1 MREEK
6 ANSKKVSKTSRSTA
20 IGHLLYLTQHASS
33 DGMDTIHKPFYW
45 KDKVFLPTKKHVVVL
60 NAADGKVE
68 QILDIHMDDD
78 DDDDDDSI
86 KIECACVVV
95 ETAKDVLI
103 LASLS
108 NATVVEW
115 LVVELIK
122 DEETSKKQLPPRRI
136 FQLGPDFYQDKDQS
150 NTLSNHHS
158 RFIHFVSPP
167 QNNNNN
173 NSDTT
178 FIKANTNHLIVYAV
192 LQPFFSS
199 TEHKKMKLVEI
210 HIPTFRL
217 ETKKKRRAALNIPTF
232 RIIMDSIPSCDDDVN
247 FPQSLHCFDC
257 TMMNNPN
264 NNNNNNSSTRITR
277 RMLAIVTKST
287 ILLCYDNNDNNDKQ
301 QEMTSKKDYRFV
313 SYTPVS
319 NHYNTSSNSKE
330 VHQPPITRNANNK
343 NDIFISCVAFNTT
356 TSAGDELRADLAIGY
371 SNGKINVLY
380 NFLDAIPQLFDTLS
394 FSNTSD
400 NNNKKKKQKHKKVKH
415 LSKGTAM
422 KVTTKDL
429 LSLSSSSPVNIII
442 KTFHWHVHP
451 VLTMIFFSPTLLMSA
466 GEEAVVVTWSLFA
479 QHSDATMNKPSHTL
493 PRVTKGD
500 ILLLLA
506 AKETTNNGILVV
518 GRDNTLQW
526 ISIPDYRTKWQI
538 QGIASVSGE
547 HSSHTCTVQDDST
560 NCSNAVL
567 MKLDPR
573 MALPVC
579 ANLPGAPGFLQWYSN
594 GTEEELLSRVQMQ
607 LQVAAFNRVSRTDR
621 NGPATVVPS
630 RVSHFAFS
638 ADGTTLLTV
647 DSTVLQLTA
656 IGRDVRL
663 EDNQNTNSSTWN
675 QVTTLKFWSSSA
687 PNNSNKSNSPY
698 HMNALIM
705 HPHGRSASVAGL
717 VLSNNGSVGVT
728 ASVQENCFRVWKR
741 YDSSGRYAGSL
752 NSILWRCVFQ
762 FQTPA
767 GIYPPSGPMAFSPDD
782 SLLAVANGNVVTIWD
797 YEQST
802 LLRSIG
808 SFFGNIVKDLYID
821 ETGRI
826 VVSGNA
832 KLECHSIFPRKTI
845 SQSNSTKVWEWC
857 DNNSSMIKARSS
869 EEEQEED
876 KLSTSP
882 TSTITSCYL
891 AAFQEFAIAVSS
903 QYLDREDNEVKN
915 GSITYVYFIDAI
927 TGIQKSSDE
936 YLYTITGA
944 VHSICSCGG
953 FVFLWMST
961 SELIKIN
968 SRGSPSLPSMLTP
981 TISLQNE
988 APHDARSHAPAL
1000 FDLLGDSKDV
1010 KPKRLHHVVVS
1021 STIDDPKPKKRPTLV
1036 EGFGIGNV
1044 LNSELPLLSG
1054 SFIRDFVCQRL
1065 QVLED

>member
-1 MREEK
+1 MKEEEVNPKK
-6 ANSKKVSKTSRSTA
+6 ASKTTSKSTA
-20 IGHLLYLTQHASS
+20 IGHLLYLTQHASK

-45 KDKVFLPTKKHVVVL
+45 KDKVFLPTKRRVVVL
-60 NAADGKVE
+60 NAAHGKVE

-78 DDDDDDSI
+78 DNDSTS
-86 KIECACVVV
+86 IECACVVV

-115 LVVELIK
+115 LVGAAIK
-122 DEETSKKQLPPRRI
+122 DEETSTKQLLPRRI

-150 NTLSNHHS
+150 NSLSNRHS
-158 RFIHFVSPP
+158 RFLHFVSPL
-167 QNNNNN
+167 QNNSNL
-173 NSDTT
+173 DTIIKESNH
-178 FIKANTNHLIVYAV
+178 FIIYAV
-192 LQPFFSS
+192 LQPFSS

-217 ETKKKRRAALNIPTF
+217 EKKRRPALNIPTF
-232 RIIMDSIPSCDDDVN
+232 RIIIDSIPSCDEDVN

-257 TMMNNPN
+257 TMMNNLN
-264 NNNNNNSSTRITR
+264 NNTNNSSQQRSGARITR

-287 ILLCYDNNDNNDKQ
+287 ILLCYDNNNDTTNDKQ
-301 QEMTSKKDYRFV
+301 QEMSTKRDYRFV

-319 NHYNTSSNSKE
+319 NHYNTSSKPKD
-330 VHQPPITRNANNK
+330 VQRPPTSRHASNK
-343 NDIFISCVAFNTT
+343 NDIFISCVAFNTA
-356 TSAGDELRADLAIGY
+356 TSVGDELRADLAIGY

-394 FSNTSD
+394 FTNTSTTSD
-400 NNNKKKKQKHKKVKH
+400 SNNKKKKQKHKKVKH

-429 LSLSSSSPVNIII
+429 LSLSSSSQLNIII

-479 QHSDATMNKPSHTL
+479 QQSDATMNKPSHTL

-506 AKETTNNGILVV
+506 AKETNNGILVV

-526 ISIPDYRTKWQI
+526 ISIPEYRSKWQI

-547 HSSHTCTVQDDST
+547 HSSHACTVQDDST
-560 NCSNAVL
+560 NCCNAVL

-573 MALPVC
+573 MAIPVC

-594 GTEEELLSRVQMQ
+594 GTEEDLLSRVQMQ

-647 DSTVLQLTA
+647 DTSVLQLTA
-656 IGRDVRL
+656 IGREVHL
-663 EDNQNTNSSTWN
+663 EDDHNTNSSTWN

-687 PNNSNKSNSPY
+687 PNDNNKSNSPY

-717 VLSNNGSVGVT
+717 VLSNNGIVGVT
-728 ASVQENCFRVWKR
+728 SSVQENCFRVWKR
-741 YDSSGRYAGSL
+741 HDSSGRYAGST

-808 SFFGNIVKDLYID
+808 SFLGNIVKDLYID

-826 VVSGNA
+826 VVSGNT

-845 SQSNSTKVWEWC
+845 SQPNSTKVWEWC
-857 DNNSSMIKARSS
+857 DNNCSTTKARRS
-869 EEEQEED
+869 EEEQED
-876 KLSTSP
+876 NKLSMSP
-882 TSTITSCYL
+882 ANTITSCFL

-903 QYLDREDNEVKN
+903 HYLDREDSEIKN
-915 GSITYVYFIDAI
+915 GSITHVYFIDAI
-927 TGIQKSSDE
+927 TGIQKSSKE
-936 YLYTITGA
+936 HLYTITGA
-944 VHSICSCGG
+944 VHSMCSCGEL
-953 FVFLWMST
+953 VFLWMST

-968 SRGSPSLPSMLTP
+968 SRGSLSLPSMFTP
-981 TISLQNE
+981 PISLQNE
-988 APHDARSHAPAL
+988 VQDDARSHAPAL

-1010 KPKRLHHVVVS
+1010 KQKRLHHVVVN
-1021 STIDDPKPKKRPTLV
+1021 STIEDPKPKKRPTLV

-1044 LNSELPLLSG
+1044 SNSELPLLSG